1 MLDLEK
7 FVDGFDLEKSMNEF
21 RKDMTYSGKARFYK
35 TLKNAKY
42 LVPYG
47 KEDSIPLISPTKDTN
62 FIAVYTNVNEM
73 EKQGSYANN
82 KMKIMSFR
90 DILSIFIEHYPRVTG
105 IALNPFGKTLFL
117 GREQIDDIQKFTD
130 GMTLRRVDYEKP
142 QELLL
147 WDNASEEMKN
157 RLRKYCQ
164 EEDSIK
170 RIWILGARRS
180 KDENFHIQFLVEFSD
195 VKREKIFMQVAEI
208 VKKYM
213 MPGQSFEI
221 MQATEE
227 SAYKANLISRPI
239 FDVNALS

>member
-90 DILSIFIEHYPRVTG
+90 DILSLSLI
-105 IALNPFGKTLFL
+105 
-117 GREQIDDIQKFTD
+117 
-130 GMTLRRVDYEKP
+130 
-142 QELLL
+142 
-147 WDNASEEMKN
+147 
-157 RLRKYCQ
+157 
-164 EEDSIK
+164 
-170 RIWILGARRS
+170 
-180 KDENFHIQFLVEFSD
+180 HI
-195 VKREKIFMQVAEI
+195 
-208 VKKYM
+208 
-213 MPGQSFEI
+213 
-221 MQATEE
+221 
-227 SAYKANLISRPI
+227 
-239 FDVNALS
+239 